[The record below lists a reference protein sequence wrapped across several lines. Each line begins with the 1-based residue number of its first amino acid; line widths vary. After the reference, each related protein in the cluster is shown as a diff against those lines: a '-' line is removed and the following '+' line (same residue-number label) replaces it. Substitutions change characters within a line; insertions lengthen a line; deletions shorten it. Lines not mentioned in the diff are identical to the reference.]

1 MADNGNGNILTEGK
15 LGRLLGWA
23 SLVVALG
30 AQAGVIV
37 NRVDNLS
44 ILLDKIV
51 TTIQAEQL
59 FRVRDTIKIDDL
71 ERRIERL
78 VNKNN

>member
-44 ILLDKIV
+44 IQLDKIV

-78 VNKNN
+78 ENKNK